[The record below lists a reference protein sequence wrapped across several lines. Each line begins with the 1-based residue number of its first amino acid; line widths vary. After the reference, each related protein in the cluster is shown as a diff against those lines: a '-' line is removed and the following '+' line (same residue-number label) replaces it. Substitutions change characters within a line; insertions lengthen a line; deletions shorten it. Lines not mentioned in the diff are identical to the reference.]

1 MDIKDF
7 NEELYASSNGVIV
20 ERRQNIIVPILA
32 LLVGVALLVA
42 NYFIDNGS
50 DTNNLKSALVLI
62 GGAISLV
69 AVALC
74 GTRIFGGGAPYHTK
88 DKCFLTRKQYAFD
101 RAKQDDVVKAVKSC
115 DKSALDAIGE
125 SDIAG
130 ISVICYYSPQSKFCA
145 MQAFAYEEF
154 VYKAISELKMNRA

>member
-7 NEELYASSNGVIV
+7 NEALYASSNGVVV
-20 ERRQNIIVPILA
+20 ERRQSIILPIIIFLAGVAILA
-32 LLVGVALLVA
+32 LNSL
-42 NYFIDNGS
+42 IENGS
-50 DTNNLKSALVLI
+50 DSNNLKSALVLI
-62 GGAISLV
+62 GGVISLIGG
-69 AVALC
+69 ALC
-74 GTRIFGGGAPYHTK
+74 CMRTLGGGAPYYTK
-88 DKCFLTRKQYAFD
+88 DNCFLTRKQYAFD

-130 ISVICYYSPQSKFCA
+130 ISVICYYSPKSNFCA

-154 VYKAISELKMNRA
+154 VYKAISELKTNK

>member
-7 NEELYASSNGVIV
+7 NEALCASSNGVVV
-20 ERRQNIIVPILA
+20 ERRQNIVVPVLV

-42 NYFIDNGS
+42 NYFIENGC
-50 DTNNLKSALVLI
+50 DANNLKSALVLI
-62 GGAISLV
+62 GGAFALV
-69 AVALC
+69 GAALC
-74 GTRIFGGGAPYHTK
+74 GVRAFGGGSPYHTK
-88 DKCFLTRKQYAFD
+88 DNCFLVRKQYSFD
-101 RAKQDDVVKAVKSC
+101 RSQQENVVKAVEAC

-130 ISVICYYSPQSKFCA
+130 VSVICYYSPQSKFCA

-154 VYKAISELKMNRA
+154 VYKAKSALVINE